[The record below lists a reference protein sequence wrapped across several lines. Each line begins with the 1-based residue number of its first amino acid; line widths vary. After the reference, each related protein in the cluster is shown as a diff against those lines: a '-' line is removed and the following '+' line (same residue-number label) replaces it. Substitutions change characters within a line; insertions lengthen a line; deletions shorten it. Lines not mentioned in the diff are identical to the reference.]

1 MLLSTARKMTITFLD
16 DPDGQ
21 RWTPPA
27 AGAAFDSTNE
37 VDLAIQMAAQEC
49 VSNYCT
55 LGGDFFDVV
64 MDIDTAS
71 GVFSFGSLYDPTAPT
86 PDNQRPIAPLMIR
99 SVNLRQG
106 TSYFNIHAIREK
118 DVEVDMDIIQ
128 GLKIRVVFTP
138 DFTGLAAD
146 ENLRYSRP
154 VVDPYALPPGTLGQ
168 LDWPAFDQWVC
179 AVAAKHLT
187 PKENQANNQLD
198 ERIMMLRDSCMTAP
212 ENPISVIFPSTR
224 NKTVIP
230 GALWYRWSYT
240 ARYTR
245 SDQSFVLRLHRVRFW

>member
-1 MLLSTARKMTITFLD
+1 MSIMSESSRALKACIIKGLIVR
-16 DPDGQ
+16 
-21 RWTPPA
+21 
-27 AGAAFDSTNE
+27 
-37 VDLAIQMAAQEC
+37 
-49 VSNYCT
+49 
-55 LGGDFFDVV
+55 GG
-64 MDIDTAS
+64 
-71 GVFSFGSLYDPTAPT
+71 
-86 PDNQRPIAPLMIR
+86 
-99 SVNLRQG
+99 
-106 TSYFNIHAIREK
+106 
-118 DVEVDMDIIQ
+118 
-128 GLKIRVVFTP
+128 FTP
-138 DFTGLAAD
+138 DFTGLAAN

-154 VVDPYALPPGTLGQ
+154 VNDPYTGTPGQ
-168 LDWPAFDQWVC
+168 LEWPVFDQWVC

-240 ARYTR
+240 ARDTR

>member
-21 RWTPPA
+21 RWTPPT
-27 AGAAFDSTNE
+27 AGTAFDTTNE

-64 MDIDTAS
+64 MNIDTAD
-71 GVFSFGSLYDPTAPT
+71 GTFSFGSLYDPAVV
-86 PDNQRPIAPLMIR
+86 PDPNIQRPIAPLMIR
-99 SVNLRQG
+99 AVNLRQG

-128 GLKIRVVFTP
+128 GLKVRVVFTP
-138 DFTGLAAD
+138 DFTGLAAG

-154 VVDPYALPPGTLGQ
+154 VSDPYTGLPGQ
-168 LDWPAFDQWVC
+168 LDWPVFDQWVC

-230 GALWYRWSYT
+230 GALWYRWSYA
-240 ARYTR
+240 ARDTR